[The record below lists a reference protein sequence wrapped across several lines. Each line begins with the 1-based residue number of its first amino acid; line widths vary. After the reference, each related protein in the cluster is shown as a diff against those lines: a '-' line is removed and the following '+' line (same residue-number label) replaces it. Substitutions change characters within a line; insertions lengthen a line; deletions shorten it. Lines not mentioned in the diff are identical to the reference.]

1 MNQPQ
6 KIILTALI
14 LLILPQ
20 TSFAKHN
27 EYIQIEILNNDKKI
41 DLNIGNK
48 AGGVSI
54 NAADLGNDGIPE
66 IIVGNGLGFEPRVR
80 VLRQDGTEIGSFL
93 AYAPNVGIGI
103 NVITCDIT
111 GDGFN
116 EIIVSPQRG
125 GGPHIRIFNRYGKA
139 IDNGGFFA
147 YNKNFKGGVNLVCGN
162 LDDSKQSELVTLPG
176 PDGGPHI
183 KVWNFSNGQ
192 SKLLKQF
199 FAFDAKN
206 TVGLV
211 GTIHKKI
218 LHVSQ
223 QKTSTPFIKSFSI
236 NSPVTLIDEK
246 SLSLQVE
253 SVTSIFFANDKKYL
267 TTSSYATMHNI
278 DDGINEKIN
287 SVHKSITGTSADLN
301 NDGIEEIIFTPSRIF
316 TNDNQEKKIEVNVSE
331 QRLYAYKNGSLENTF
346 LISSGLNNTTPIGK
360 HDILAKLK
368 EVHYKWFYGPND
380 PRNYDLG
387 IIPYN
392 LRIYPHIYLHYAPWH
407 NNFGHKMSH
416 GCINVSL
423 ENMKWLYA
431 WSYEGIL
438 VDVHE

>member
-1 MNQPQ
+1 MKQSL
-6 KIILTALI
+6 KLILPILI
-14 LLILPQ
+14 LLLLPQ
-20 TSFAKHN
+20 ISFAKHN
-27 EYIQIEILNNDKKI
+27 QTIQIEILNDIKKI
-41 DLNIGNK
+41 DLDIGDK

-54 NAADLGNDGIPE
+54 NISDLGNDQIPE

-93 AYAPNVGIGI
+93 AYSPNVGIGI
-103 NVITCDIT
+103 NVVTCDLT

-116 EIIVSPQRG
+116 EIVVAPQRG

-147 YNKNFKGGVNLVCGN
+147 YNKNFKGGVNLVCEN
-162 LDDSKQSELVTLPG
+162 LNDSKQSELVTLPG
-176 PDGGPHI
+176 PDGGPHVKI
-183 KVWNFSNGQ
+183 WNFTKGTN
-192 SKLLKQF
+192 KLINQF

-206 TVGLV
+206 RTGII
-211 GTIHKKI
+211 GAIHKKI
-218 LHVSQ
+218 LHISQ
-223 QKTSTPFIKSFSI
+223 QKTSDPYIKSFSI
-236 NSPVTLIDEK
+236 NSPIKLVDEK
-246 SLSLQVE
+246 SLSLQAE
-253 SVTSIFFANDKKYL
+253 SVTSVFFANNKKYL
-267 TTSSYATMHNI
+267 TTSSNATIYNI
-278 DDGINEKIN
+278 DDEKTEKIN
-287 SVHKSITGTSADLN
+287 STHKSIAGTAADLN
-301 NDGIEEIIFTPSRIF
+301 NDGIQEIIFAPSRVFIK
-316 TNDNQEKKIEVNVSE
+316 NNEEKKIEINVTE

-360 HDILAKLK
+360 HNILAKIMN
-368 EVHYKWFYGPND
+368 VHYKWTYGPND

-423 ENMKWLYA
+423 ENIKWLYA
-431 WSYEGIL
+431 WSHKGIP